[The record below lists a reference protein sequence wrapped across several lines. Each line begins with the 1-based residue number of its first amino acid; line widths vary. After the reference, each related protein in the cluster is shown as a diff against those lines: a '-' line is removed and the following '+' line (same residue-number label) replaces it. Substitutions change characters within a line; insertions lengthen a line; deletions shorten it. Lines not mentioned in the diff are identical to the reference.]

1 MEIIVQGKGTEYFTP
16 NKIILNISFY
26 KKGNSYEEVLNLG
39 INSIQNFVDSILL
52 NNNFNKEDMKTRS
65 FVVREEQKYNNT
77 TREYYHDGFSFTQN
91 ATIKFDYDK
100 ARLANIMEQLSRMN
114 NNAPQCHVDFGVKDE
129 RECRRQ
135 ILAKAYKDA
144 ELQAQ
149 AIAEASG
156 KTLQQ
161 CAKIDFKPFTTSY
174 ISQTN
179 LEGNMIYGK
188 NERAGTATTIMNTF
202 TPEDI
207 ELSETLYCLWI
218 AE

>member
-16 NKIILNISFY
+16 NEIILNINFF
-26 KKGNSYEEVLNLG
+26 KKGSTYEEALNSG
-39 INSIQNFVDSILL
+39 VICVQNFVNSILL
-52 NNNFNKEDMKTRS
+52 TNNFNKEDMKTRS
-65 FVVREEQKYNNT
+65 FVVREEKKYNNM
-77 TREYYHDGFSFTQN
+77 TREYFFDGFSFTQH

-100 ARLANIMEQLSRMN
+100 EKLANILEQLSKMD
-114 NNAPQCHVDFGVKDE
+114 NAPQCHIEFGVKDE
-129 RECRRQ
+129 KECRRQ

-149 AIAEASG
+149 AIADASG
-156 KTLQQ
+156 KTLKQ
-161 CAKIDFKPFTTSY
+161 CAKIDFKPFTTTY

-179 LEGNMIYGK
+179 FEGEMMYAK
-188 NERAGTATTIMNTF
+188 AERAGTATTIMNTF

>member
-16 NKIILNISFY
+16 NEIIININFY
-26 KKGNSYEEVLNLG
+26 KKGNSYEDVLNSG
-39 INSIQNFVDSILL
+39 VNSVQNFVNNILL
-52 NNNFNKEDMKTRS
+52 LNSFNKEDMKTRS
-65 FVVREEQKYNNT
+65 FVVREEQKYNNM
-77 TREYYHDGFSFTQN
+77 TREYSPDGFSFTQQ
-91 ATIKFDYDK
+91 ATLKFDYDK
-100 ARLANIMEQLSRMN
+100 EKLANIMEQLSKMD
-114 NNAPQCHVDFGVKDE
+114 NAPQCHVAFGVKDE
-129 RECRRQ
+129 KECRRK

-149 AIAEASG
+149 AIADASG
-156 KTLQQ
+156 KTLKQ
-161 CAKIDFKPFTTSY
+161 CAKIDFKPFTTTY

-179 LEGNMIYGK
+179 FEGEMMYAK
-188 NERAGTATTIMNTF
+188 AERAGTATTIMNTF

>member
-1 MEIIVQGKGTEYFTP
+1 MEIIVQGKGVEYFTP
-16 NKIILNISFY
+16 NEIILSMNFY
-26 KKGNSYEEVLNLG
+26 KKGNSYEEVLNSG
-39 INSIQNFVDSILL
+39 VMSVQNFINNILL
-52 NNNFNKEDMKTRS
+52 SNGFNKEDMKTRN
-65 FVVREEQKYNNT
+65 FVVREEQKYDNM
-77 TREYYHDGFSFTQN
+77 TRQYSSDGFSFSQI

-100 ARLANIMEQLSRMN
+100 EKLANIMEQLSKLD
-114 NNAPQCHVDFGVKDE
+114 NAPQCHVDFGVKDE
-129 RECRRQ
+129 KECRRQ

-156 KTLQQ
+156 KTLTQ
-161 CAKIDFKPFTTSY
+161 CAKIDFKPFTTTY
-174 ISQTN
+174 VSQSN
-179 LEGNMIYGK
+179 FEGEMMYAK
-188 NERAGTATTIMNTF
+188 AERAGTATTIMNTF

>member
-1 MEIIVQGKGTEYFTP
+1 MEIVVQGKGTEYFTP
-16 NKIILNISFY
+16 NEIIISINFY
-26 KKGNSYEEVLNLG
+26 KKGNSYEEVLNSGLM
-39 INSIQNFVDSILL
+39 SVQNFVNNILL
-52 NNNFNKEDMKTRS
+52 PNGFSKEDMKTRS
-65 FVVREEQKYNNT
+65 FVVREEQKYDNT
-77 TREYYHDGFSFTQN
+77 TREYSFNGFSFSQL
-91 ATIKFDYDK
+91 ASIKFDYDK
-100 ARLANIMEQLSRMN
+100 TKLASIMEQLSKME
-114 NNAPQCHVDFGVKDE
+114 NAPQCHVAFGVEDE
-129 RECRRQ
+129 KECRRQ

-156 KTLQQ
+156 KTLKQ

-174 ISQTN
+174 VSQTTF
-179 LEGNMIYGK
+179 EGDMMYAK
-188 NERAGTATTIMNTF
+188 AERAGASTTIMNTF